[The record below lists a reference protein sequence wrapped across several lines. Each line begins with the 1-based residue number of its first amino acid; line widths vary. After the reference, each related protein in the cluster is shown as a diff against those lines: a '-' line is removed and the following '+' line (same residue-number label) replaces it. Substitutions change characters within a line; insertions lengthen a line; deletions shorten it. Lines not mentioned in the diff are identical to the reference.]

1 VAEAG
6 HVVLG
11 PTTHAAIKHLA
22 IARPLDPI
30 EVKGKRDPV
39 ACWVLEGLK
48 DDPTTWSPNHP
59 HRPAPTP
66 PEGDPAPADAPP
78 AEPASP

>member
-1 VAEAG
+1 
-6 HVVLG
+6 VVLG
-11 PTTHAAIKHLA
+11 EATHAAIKHQA

-48 DDPTTWSPNHP
+48 DDPTTWAKSPRRAN
-59 HRPAPTP
+59 A
-66 PEGDPAPADAPP
+66 EGVTDT
-78 AEPASP
+78 ETPASP